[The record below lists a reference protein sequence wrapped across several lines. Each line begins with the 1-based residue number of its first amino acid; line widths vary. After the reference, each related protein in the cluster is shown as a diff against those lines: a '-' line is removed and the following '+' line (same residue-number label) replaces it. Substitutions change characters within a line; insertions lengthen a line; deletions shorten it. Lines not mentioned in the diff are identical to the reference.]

1 MRPTKL
7 VISAFGPYA
16 ETMPE
21 IDFEQFEERGLFL
34 ISGDTGAGKTTI
46 FDAICFALYG
56 TTSGTYRDTKNLRS
70 EYAKDN
76 VESFVDFYFTHQG
89 KKYHVWRRPGYER
102 KKLRGT
108 GTVSEKEKAVLYEE
122 GKTPVEGLSN
132 VNAAVIELL
141 NIDEKQF
148 KQIAMIA
155 QGEFWNLLNTKT
167 EERTEILRTIFL
179 TGGYKNIEFRLKDR
193 MDESYREKAKAENS
207 IVQYFGDV
215 DTDGTDGLAEELE
228 QLQLRAGR
236 SGSAWNTGEM
246 LDLIGRILKA
256 DTARLEKKEK
266 ELADSAEK
274 LDKVKAEL
282 VTAETNNSIL
292 EKAASLREEKSA
304 LDAQKP
310 EIEAKEVCL
319 NRQKDARRKVYPL
332 YENWSGKSAE
342 RAAAERKISDT
353 GEALFKAVEKAGE
366 AKKELEAAQQ
376 KKDTAD
382 ILQKKADKITETEP
396 AYHRREEL
404 AGSLIKLRQNTAVL
418 QRQGEKI
425 ERDEKEL
432 GEKIVRL
439 KGSIEALGDKPDE
452 LAALQTKE
460 QTLRELKNKMQRIAG
475 EQLPALL
482 LKENDFYKKRDIY
495 AKARESYDKAVIKR
509 TEAERILESCRAGIL
524 ASGLTEGQK
533 CPVCGSVHHPEPAVL
548 PPESVTEEEYKGLK
562 ASEDKLQEKKN
573 EAMLEAESAR
583 TAAVES
589 GKWLQEAVIECLVNR
604 AQAGDDKDWKSV
616 RRKELLEAFDTA
628 KAEAESEHDSA
639 RKQLSVLS
647 SECLKLKTDREA
659 LDKAQGEETENLKAA
674 RESFTAKKQKN
685 ETDIVQCETELK
697 AIGDLIFENWNSA
710 RVERDKAAAE
720 AAGILKAIEDAV
732 KRSQEAERKVAALKA
747 TITTL
752 QENLDALKKEE
763 EKLREELNR
772 TLAEHKFSSDEE
784 MVSYAVTEK
793 EIAAAERDINDY
805 RQKVETNRARLREAE
820 EEAKDR
826 VHVDVEELRTVVQEQ
841 NELVESLRKDAG
853 VISYRIRT
861 NEEKQE
867 NITGQRERYEEAC
880 RKYAVHSRLYSLV
893 RGQTGNGKITLEQ
906 YIQAAGFDGI
916 IAAANRRLKP
926 MSDGQYELY
935 RQEDSLGKRSN
946 TFLNLEVLDNYTGHR
961 RPVGNL
967 SGGESFKA
975 SLSLALGL
983 SDTVSSNL
991 GGIQMDAL
999 FVDEGFGT
1007 LDRKSIENAMDILV
1021 NLSGANKL
1029 VGIISHREELMEN
1042 IPQQIRVKKTK
1053 NGSEIE
1059 IDTGA

>member
-70 EYAKDN
+70 EYAKDS

-155 QGEFWNLLNTKT
+155 QGEFWNLLNART

-215 DTDGTDGLAEELE
+215 DTDGTDELAEELA

-246 LDLIGRILKA
+246 LDLIGKILEA
-256 DTARLEKKEK
+256 DRKKLESKDK
-266 ELADSAEK
+266 ELADAAEK

-282 VTAETNNSIL
+282 ATAETNNSIL
-292 EKAASLREEKSA
+292 EKAVALRNEKNAFDA
-304 LDAQKP
+304 LKP
-310 EIEAKEVCL
+310 ELEKKEVIL

-332 YENWSGKSAE
+332 YDNWSGKSAE

-353 GEALFKAVEKAGE
+353 GGTLVKAVEKAGE
-366 AKKELEAAQQ
+366 AKAALETVQQ
-376 KKDTAD
+376 KKETAD
-382 ILQKKADKITETEP
+382 VLQRKADKITEAEP
-396 AYHRREEL
+396 AYQRREEL
-404 AGSLIKLRQNTAVL
+404 SATLIKLRQNTAVL
-418 QRQGEKI
+418 KKQGEKI

-432 GEKIVRL
+432 AERIVQL
-439 KGSIEALGDKPDE
+439 KGSIEALGGKPDE

-460 QTLRELKNKMQRIAG
+460 QTLRELKNKMHRIAD

-482 LKENDFYKKRDIY
+482 DKERDFYKKREIY
-495 AKARESYDKAVIKR
+495 ARARESYDKAVIKH

-533 CPVCGSVHHPEPAVL
+533 CPVCGSVHHPELAVL
-548 PPESVTEEEYKGLK
+548 PPESVTEEELKSLK
-562 ASEDKLQEKKN
+562 AAKDGLQEKKN
-573 EAMLEAESAR
+573 AAMVEAESAR

-589 GKWLQEAVIECLVNR
+589 GKWLQEAVIECLVSR
-604 AQAGDDKDWKSV
+604 SQTGDDKDWKSV
-616 RRKELLEAFDTA
+616 RRKELLEAFDAA
-628 KAEAESEHDSA
+628 KTEAESEHDSA
-639 RKQLSVLS
+639 CKQLSVLG
-647 SECLKLKTDREA
+647 SECLKLKTAREA
-659 LDKAQGEETENLKAA
+659 LDKAQEEETENLKAA
-674 RESFTAKKQKN
+674 KESFVAKKQKN

-697 AIGDLIFENWNSA
+697 AIGDLMFADWKAA
-710 RVERDKAAAE
+710 RTERDKASAE
-720 AAGILKAIEDAV
+720 AAGILKAIEDAA
-732 KRSQEAERKVAALKA
+732 KCSQDADKKVAALRA

-763 EKLREELNR
+763 EKLRGELNK
-772 TLAEHKFSSDEE
+772 TLAEHKFTSDEE
-784 MVSYAVTEK
+784 MMSYAVTEK
-793 EIAAAERDINDY
+793 EIAAAEKAINDY
-805 RQKVETNRARLREAE
+805 RQKVETNKARLKEAE

-826 VHVDVEELRTVVQEQ
+826 VPVDVEELRTVVQAQ
-841 NELVESLRKDAG
+841 SELVEQLRKNAG
-853 VISYRIRT
+853 VISYRILT
-861 NEEKQE
+861 NEEKLE
-867 NITGQRERYEEAC
+867 SIIGQREKYEEAC
-880 RKYAVHSRLYSLV
+880 RKYAVHARLYSLV

-906 YIQAAGFDGI
+906 YIQASGFDGI

-946 TFLNLEVLDNYTGHR
+946 TFLNLEVLDGWKFVR
-961 RPVGNL
+961 R
-967 SGGESFKA
+967 
-975 SLSLALGL
+975 
-983 SDTVSSNL
+983 
-991 GGIQMDAL
+991 
-999 FVDEGFGT
+999 
-1007 LDRKSIENAMDILV
+1007 
-1021 NLSGANKL
+1021 
-1029 VGIISHREELMEN
+1029 REF
-1042 IPQQIRVKKTK
+1042 
-1053 NGSEIE
+1053 
-1059 IDTGA
+1059 

>member
-70 EYAKDN
+70 EYAKDS

-155 QGEFWNLLNTKT
+155 QGEFWNLLNART

-215 DTDGTDGLAEELE
+215 DTDGTDELAEELA

-246 LDLIGRILKA
+246 LDLIGKILEA
-256 DTARLEKKEK
+256 DRKKLESKDK
-266 ELADSAEK
+266 ELADAAEK

-282 VTAETNNSIL
+282 ATAETNNSIL
-292 EKAASLREEKSA
+292 EKAVALRNEKNAFDA
-304 LDAQKP
+304 LKP
-310 EIEAKEVCL
+310 ELEKKEVIL

-332 YENWSGKSAE
+332 YDNWSGKSAE

-353 GEALFKAVEKAGE
+353 GGTLVKAVEKAGE
-366 AKKELEAAQQ
+366 AKAALETVQQ
-376 KKDTAD
+376 KKETAD
-382 ILQKKADKITETEP
+382 VLQRKADKITEAEP
-396 AYHRREEL
+396 AYQRREVL
-404 AGSLIKLRQNTAVL
+404 SATLIKLRQNTAVL
-418 QRQGEKI
+418 KKQGEKI

-432 GEKIVRL
+432 AERIVQL
-439 KGSIEALGDKPDE
+439 KGSIEALGGKPDE

-460 QTLRELKNKMQRIAG
+460 QTLRELKNKMHRIAD

-482 LKENDFYKKRDIY
+482 DKERDFYKKREIY
-495 AKARESYDKAVIKR
+495 ARARESYDKAVIKH

-533 CPVCGSVHHPEPAVL
+533 CPVCGSVHHPELAVL
-548 PPESVTEEEYKGLK
+548 PPESVTEEELKSLK
-562 ASEDKLQEKKN
+562 AAKDGLQEKKN
-573 EAMLEAESAR
+573 AAMVEAESAR

-589 GKWLQEAVIECLVNR
+589 GKWLQEAVIECLVSR
-604 AQAGDDKDWKSV
+604 SQTGDDKDWKSV
-616 RRKELLEAFDTA
+616 RRKELLEAFDAA
-628 KAEAESEHDSA
+628 KTEAESEHDSA
-639 RKQLSVLS
+639 CKQLSVLG
-647 SECLKLKTDREA
+647 SECLKLKTAREA
-659 LDKAQGEETENLKAA
+659 LDKAQEEETENLKAA
-674 RESFTAKKQKN
+674 KESFVAKKQKN

-697 AIGDLIFENWNSA
+697 AIGDLMFADWKAA
-710 RVERDKAAAE
+710 RTERDKASAE
-720 AAGILKAIEDAV
+720 AAGILKAIEDAA
-732 KRSQEAERKVAALKA
+732 KCSQDADKKVAALRA

-763 EKLREELNR
+763 EKLRGELNK
-772 TLAEHKFSSDEE
+772 TLAEHKFTSDEE
-784 MVSYAVTEK
+784 MMSYAVTEK
-793 EIAAAERDINDY
+793 EIAAAEKAINDY
-805 RQKVETNRARLREAE
+805 RQKVETNKARLKEAE

-826 VHVDVEELRTVVQEQ
+826 VPVDVEELRTVVQAQ
-841 NELVESLRKDAG
+841 SELVEQLRKNAG
-853 VISYRIRT
+853 VISYRILT
-861 NEEKQE
+861 NEEKLE
-867 NITGQRERYEEAC
+867 SIIGQREKYEEAC
-880 RKYAVHSRLYSLV
+880 RKYAVHARLYSLV

-906 YIQAAGFDGI
+906 YIQASGFDGI

-946 TFLNLEVLDNYTGHR
+946 TFLNLEVLD
-961 RPVGNL
+961 GNL

-1059 IDTGA
+1059 IDTEA

>member
-70 EYAKDN
+70 EYAKDS

-155 QGEFWNLLNTKT
+155 QGEFWNLLNART

-215 DTDGTDGLAEELE
+215 DTDGTDELAEELA

-246 LDLIGRILKA
+246 LDLIGKILEA
-256 DTARLEKKEK
+256 DRKKLESKDK
-266 ELADSAEK
+266 ELADAAEK

-282 VTAETNNSIL
+282 ATAETNNSIL
-292 EKAASLREEKSA
+292 EKAVALRNEKNAFDA
-304 LDAQKP
+304 LKP
-310 EIEAKEVCL
+310 ELEKKEVIL

-332 YENWSGKSAE
+332 YDNWSGKSAE

-353 GEALFKAVEKAGE
+353 GGTLVKAVEKAGE
-366 AKKELEAAQQ
+366 AKAALETVQQ
-376 KKDTAD
+376 KKETAD
-382 ILQKKADKITETEP
+382 VLQRKADKITEAEP
-396 AYHRREEL
+396 AYQRREEL
-404 AGSLIKLRQNTAVL
+404 SATLIKLRQNTAVL
-418 QRQGEKI
+418 KKQGEKI

-432 GEKIVRL
+432 AERIVQL
-439 KGSIEALGDKPDE
+439 KGSIEALGGKPDE

-460 QTLRELKNKMQRIAG
+460 QTLRELKNKMHRIAD

-482 LKENDFYKKRDIY
+482 DKERDFYKKREIY
-495 AKARESYDKAVIKR
+495 ARARESYDKAVIKH

-533 CPVCGSVHHPEPAVL
+533 CPVCGSVHHPELAVL
-548 PPESVTEEEYKGLK
+548 PPESVTEEELKSLK
-562 ASEDKLQEKKN
+562 AAKDGLQEKKN
-573 EAMLEAESAR
+573 AAMVEAESAR

-589 GKWLQEAVIECLVNR
+589 GKWLQEAVIECLVSR
-604 AQAGDDKDWKSV
+604 SQTGDDKDWKSV
-616 RRKELLEAFDTA
+616 RRKELLEAFDAA
-628 KAEAESEHDSA
+628 KTEAESEHDSA
-639 RKQLSVLS
+639 CKQLSVLG
-647 SECLKLKTDREA
+647 SECLKLKTAREA
-659 LDKAQGEETENLKAA
+659 LDKAQEEETENLKAA
-674 RESFTAKKQKN
+674 KESFVAKKQKN

-697 AIGDLIFENWNSA
+697 AIGDLMFADWKAA
-710 RVERDKAAAE
+710 RTERDKASAE
-720 AAGILKAIEDAV
+720 AAGILKAIEDAA
-732 KRSQEAERKVAALKA
+732 KCSQDADKKVAALRA

-763 EKLREELNR
+763 EKLRGELNK
-772 TLAEHKFSSDEE
+772 TLAEHKFTSDEE
-784 MVSYAVTEK
+784 MMSYAVTEK
-793 EIAAAERDINDY
+793 EIAAAEKAINDY
-805 RQKVETNRARLREAE
+805 RQKVETNKARLKEAE

-826 VHVDVEELRTVVQEQ
+826 VPVDVEELRTVVQAQ
-841 NELVESLRKDAG
+841 SELVEQLRKNAG
-853 VISYRIRT
+853 VISYRILT
-861 NEEKQE
+861 NEEKLE
-867 NITGQRERYEEAC
+867 SIIGQREKYEEAC
-880 RKYAVHSRLYSLV
+880 RKYAVHARLYSLV

-906 YIQAAGFDGI
+906 YIQASGFDGI

-946 TFLNLEVLDNYTGHR
+946 TFLNLEVLDGHR

-1059 IDTGA
+1059 IDTEA

>member
-70 EYAKDN
+70 EYAKDS

-155 QGEFWNLLNTKT
+155 QGEFWNLLNART

-215 DTDGTDGLAEELE
+215 DTDGTDELAEELA

-246 LDLIGRILKA
+246 LDLIGKILEA
-256 DTARLEKKEK
+256 DRKKLESKDK
-266 ELADSAEK
+266 ELADAAEK

-282 VTAETNNSIL
+282 ATAETNNSIL
-292 EKAASLREEKSA
+292 EKAVALRNEKNAFDA
-304 LDAQKP
+304 LKP
-310 EIEAKEVCL
+310 ELEKKEVIL

-332 YENWSGKSAE
+332 YDNWSGKSAE

-353 GEALFKAVEKAGE
+353 GGTLVKAVEKAGE
-366 AKKELEAAQQ
+366 AKAALETVQQ
-376 KKDTAD
+376 KKETAD
-382 ILQKKADKITETEP
+382 VLQRKADKITEAEP
-396 AYHRREEL
+396 AYQRREEL
-404 AGSLIKLRQNTAVL
+404 SATLIKLRQNTAVL
-418 QRQGEKI
+418 KKQGEKI

-432 GEKIVRL
+432 AERIVQL
-439 KGSIEALGDKPDE
+439 KGSIEALGGKPDE

-460 QTLRELKNKMQRIAG
+460 QTLRELKNKMHRIAD

-482 LKENDFYKKRDIY
+482 DKERDFYKKREIY
-495 AKARESYDKAVIKR
+495 ARARESYDKAVIKH

-533 CPVCGSVHHPEPAVL
+533 CPVCGSVHHPELAVL
-548 PPESVTEEEYKGLK
+548 PPESVTEEELKSLK
-562 ASEDKLQEKKN
+562 AAKDGLQEKKN
-573 EAMLEAESAR
+573 AAMVEAESAR

-589 GKWLQEAVIECLVNR
+589 GKWLQEAVIECLVSR
-604 AQAGDDKDWKSV
+604 SQTGDDKDWKSV
-616 RRKELLEAFDTA
+616 RRKELLEAFDAA
-628 KAEAESEHDSA
+628 KTEAESEHDSA
-639 RKQLSVLS
+639 CKQLSVLG
-647 SECLKLKTDREA
+647 SECLKLKTAREA
-659 LDKAQGEETENLKAA
+659 LDKAQEEETENLKAA
-674 RESFTAKKQKN
+674 KESFVAKKQKN

-697 AIGDLIFENWNSA
+697 AIGDLMFADWKAA
-710 RVERDKAAAE
+710 RTERDKASAE
-720 AAGILKAIEDAV
+720 AAGILKAIEDAA
-732 KRSQEAERKVAALKA
+732 KCSQDADKKVAALRA

-763 EKLREELNR
+763 EKLRGELNK
-772 TLAEHKFSSDEE
+772 TLAEHKFTSDEE
-784 MVSYAVTEK
+784 MMSYAVTEK
-793 EIAAAERDINDY
+793 EIAAAEKAINDY
-805 RQKVETNRARLREAE
+805 RQKVETNKARLKEAE

-826 VHVDVEELRTVVQEQ
+826 VPVDVEELRTVVQAQ
-841 NELVESLRKDAG
+841 SELVEQLRKNAG
-853 VISYRIRT
+853 VISYRILT
-861 NEEKQE
+861 NEEKLE
-867 NITGQRERYEEAC
+867 SIIGQREKYEEAC
-880 RKYAVHSRLYSLV
+880 RKYAVHARLYSLV

-906 YIQAAGFDGI
+906 YIQASGFDGI

-946 TFLNLEVLDNYTGHR
+946 TFLNLEVLD
-961 RPVGNL
+961 VGNL

-1059 IDTGA
+1059 IDTEA

>member
-70 EYAKDN
+70 EYAKDS

-155 QGEFWNLLNTKT
+155 QGEFWNLLNART

-215 DTDGTDGLAEELE
+215 DTDGTDELAEELA

-246 LDLIGRILKA
+246 LDLIGKILEA
-256 DTARLEKKEK
+256 DRKKLESKDK
-266 ELADSAEK
+266 ELADAAEK

-282 VTAETNNSIL
+282 ATAETNNSIL
-292 EKAASLREEKSA
+292 EKAVALRNEKNAFDA
-304 LDAQKP
+304 LKP
-310 EIEAKEVCL
+310 ELEKKEVIL

-332 YENWSGKSAE
+332 YDNWSGKSAE

-353 GEALFKAVEKAGE
+353 GGTLVKAVEKAGE
-366 AKKELEAAQQ
+366 AKAALETVQQ
-376 KKDTAD
+376 KKETAD
-382 ILQKKADKITETEP
+382 VLQRKADKITEAEP
-396 AYHRREEL
+396 AYQRREVL
-404 AGSLIKLRQNTAVL
+404 SATLIKLRQNTAVL
-418 QRQGEKI
+418 KKQGEKI

-432 GEKIVRL
+432 AERIVQL
-439 KGSIEALGDKPDE
+439 KGSIEALGGKPDE

-460 QTLRELKNKMQRIAG
+460 QTLRELKNKMHRIAD

-482 LKENDFYKKRDIY
+482 DKERDFYKKREIY
-495 AKARESYDKAVIKR
+495 ARARESYDKAVIKH

-533 CPVCGSVHHPEPAVL
+533 CPVCGSVHHPELAVL
-548 PPESVTEEEYKGLK
+548 PPESVTEEELKSLK
-562 ASEDKLQEKKN
+562 AAKDGLQEKKN
-573 EAMLEAESAR
+573 AAMVEAESAR

-589 GKWLQEAVIECLVNR
+589 GKWLQEAVIECLVSR
-604 AQAGDDKDWKSV
+604 SQTGDDKDWKSV
-616 RRKELLEAFDTA
+616 RRKELLEAFDAA
-628 KAEAESEHDSA
+628 KTEAESEHDSA
-639 RKQLSVLS
+639 CKQLSVLG
-647 SECLKLKTDREA
+647 SECLKLKTAREA
-659 LDKAQGEETENLKAA
+659 LDKAQEEETENLKAA
-674 RESFTAKKQKN
+674 KESFVAKKQKN

-697 AIGDLIFENWNSA
+697 AIGDLMFADWKAA
-710 RVERDKAAAE
+710 RTERDKASAE
-720 AAGILKAIEDAV
+720 AAGILKAIEDAA
-732 KRSQEAERKVAALKA
+732 KCSQDADKKVAALRA

-763 EKLREELNR
+763 EKLRGELNK
-772 TLAEHKFSSDEE
+772 TLAEHKFTSDEE
-784 MVSYAVTEK
+784 MMSYAVTEK
-793 EIAAAERDINDY
+793 EIAAAEKAINDY
-805 RQKVETNRARLREAE
+805 RQKVETNKARLKEAE

-826 VHVDVEELRTVVQEQ
+826 VPVDVEELRTVVQAQ
-841 NELVESLRKDAG
+841 SELVEQLRKNAG
-853 VISYRIRT
+853 VISYRILT
-861 NEEKQE
+861 NEEKLE
-867 NITGQRERYEEAC
+867 SIIGQREKYEEAC
-880 RKYAVHSRLYSLV
+880 RKYAVHARLYSLV

-906 YIQAAGFDGI
+906 CIQASGFDGI

-1059 IDTGA
+1059 IDTEA

>member
-70 EYAKDN
+70 EYAKDS
-76 VESFVDFYFTHQG
+76 VDSFVDFYFTHQG

-155 QGEFWNLLNTKT
+155 QGEFWNLLNART

-215 DTDGTDGLAEELE
+215 DTDGTDELAEELA

-246 LDLIGRILKA
+246 LDLIGKILEA
-256 DTARLEKKEK
+256 DRKKLESKDK
-266 ELADSAEK
+266 ELADAAEK

-282 VTAETNNSIL
+282 ATAETNNSIL
-292 EKAASLREEKSA
+292 EKAVALRNEKNAFDA
-304 LDAQKP
+304 LKP
-310 EIEAKEVCL
+310 ELEKKEVIL

-332 YENWSGKSAE
+332 YDNWSGKSAE

-353 GEALFKAVEKAGE
+353 GGTLVKAVEKAGE
-366 AKKELEAAQQ
+366 AKAALETVQQ
-376 KKDTAD
+376 KKETAD
-382 ILQKKADKITETEP
+382 VLQRKADKITEAEP
-396 AYHRREEL
+396 AYQRREEL
-404 AGSLIKLRQNTAVL
+404 SATLIKLRQNTAVL
-418 QRQGEKI
+418 KKQGEKI

-432 GEKIVRL
+432 AERIVQL
-439 KGSIEALGDKPDE
+439 KGSIEALGGKPDE

-460 QTLRELKNKMQRIAG
+460 QTLRELKNKMHRIAD

-482 LKENDFYKKRDIY
+482 DKERDFYKKREIY
-495 AKARESYDKAVIKR
+495 ARARESYDKAVIKH

-533 CPVCGSVHHPEPAVL
+533 CPVCGSVHHPELAVL
-548 PPESVTEEEYKGLK
+548 PPESVTEEELKSLK
-562 ASEDKLQEKKN
+562 AAKDGLQEKKN
-573 EAMLEAESAR
+573 AAMVEAESAR

-589 GKWLQEAVIECLVNR
+589 GKWLQEAVIECLVSR
-604 AQAGDDKDWKSV
+604 SQTGDDKDWKSV
-616 RRKELLEAFDTA
+616 RRKELLEAFDAA
-628 KAEAESEHDSA
+628 KTEAESEHDSA
-639 RKQLSVLS
+639 CKQLSVLG
-647 SECLKLKTDREA
+647 SECLKLKTAREA
-659 LDKAQGEETENLKAA
+659 LDKAQEEETENLKAA
-674 RESFTAKKQKN
+674 KESFVAKKQKN

-697 AIGDLIFENWNSA
+697 AIGDLMFADWKAA
-710 RVERDKAAAE
+710 RTERDKASAE
-720 AAGILKAIEDAV
+720 AAGILKAIEDAA
-732 KRSQEAERKVAALKA
+732 KCSQDADKKVAALRA

-763 EKLREELNR
+763 EKLRGELNK
-772 TLAEHKFSSDEE
+772 TLAEHKFTSDEE
-784 MVSYAVTEK
+784 MMSYAVTEK
-793 EIAAAERDINDY
+793 EIAAAEKAINDY
-805 RQKVETNRARLREAE
+805 RQKVETNKARLKEAE

-826 VHVDVEELRTVVQEQ
+826 VPVDVEELRTVVQAQ
-841 NELVESLRKDAG
+841 SELVEQLRKNAG
-853 VISYRIRT
+853 VISYRILT
-861 NEEKQE
+861 NEEKLE
-867 NITGQRERYEEAC
+867 SIIGQREKYEEAC
-880 RKYAVHSRLYSLV
+880 RKYAVHARLYSLV

-906 YIQAAGFDGI
+906 YIQASGFDGI

-975 SLSLALGL
+975 SLSLALGQ

-1059 IDTGA
+1059 IDTEA

>member
-70 EYAKDN
+70 EYAKDS

-155 QGEFWNLLNTKT
+155 QGEFWNLLNART

-215 DTDGTDGLAEELE
+215 DTDGTDELAEELA

-246 LDLIGRILKA
+246 LDLIGKILEA
-256 DTARLEKKEK
+256 DRKKLESKDK
-266 ELADSAEK
+266 ELADAAEK

-282 VTAETNNSIL
+282 ATAETNNSIL
-292 EKAASLREEKSA
+292 EKAVALRNEKNAFDA
-304 LDAQKP
+304 LKP
-310 EIEAKEVCL
+310 ELEKKEVIL

-332 YENWSGKSAE
+332 YDNWSGKSAE

-353 GEALFKAVEKAGE
+353 GGTLVKAVEKAGE
-366 AKKELEAAQQ
+366 AKAALETVQQ
-376 KKDTAD
+376 KKETAD
-382 ILQKKADKITETEP
+382 VLQRKADKITEAEP
-396 AYHRREEL
+396 AYQRREEL
-404 AGSLIKLRQNTAVL
+404 SATLIKLRQNTAVL
-418 QRQGEKI
+418 KKQGEKI

-432 GEKIVRL
+432 AERIVQL
-439 KGSIEALGDKPDE
+439 KGSIEALGGKPDE

-460 QTLRELKNKMQRIAG
+460 QTLRELKNKMHRIAD

-482 LKENDFYKKRDIY
+482 DKERDFYKKREIY
-495 AKARESYDKAVIKR
+495 ARARESYDKAVIKH

-533 CPVCGSVHHPEPAVL
+533 CPVCGSVHHPELAVL
-548 PPESVTEEEYKGLK
+548 PPESVTEEELKSLK
-562 ASEDKLQEKKN
+562 AAKDGLQEKKN
-573 EAMLEAESAR
+573 AAMVEAESAR
-583 TAAVES
+583 TAAVDS
-589 GKWLQEAVIECLVNR
+589 GKWLQEAVIECLVSR
-604 AQAGDDKDWKSV
+604 SQTGDDKDWKSV
-616 RRKELLEAFDTA
+616 RRKELLEAFDAA
-628 KAEAESEHDSA
+628 KTEAESEHDSA
-639 RKQLSVLS
+639 CKQLSVLG
-647 SECLKLKTDREA
+647 SECLKLKTAREA
-659 LDKAQGEETENLKAA
+659 LDKAQEEETENLKAA
-674 RESFTAKKQKN
+674 KESFVAKKQKN

-697 AIGDLIFENWNSA
+697 AIGDLMFADWKAA
-710 RVERDKAAAE
+710 RTERDKASAE
-720 AAGILKAIEDAV
+720 AAGILKAIEDAA
-732 KRSQEAERKVAALKA
+732 KCSQDADKKVAALRA

-763 EKLREELNR
+763 EKLRGELNK
-772 TLAEHKFSSDEE
+772 TLAEHKFTSDEE
-784 MVSYAVTEK
+784 MMSYAVTEK
-793 EIAAAERDINDY
+793 EIAAAEKAINDY
-805 RQKVETNRARLREAE
+805 RQKVETNKARLKEAE

-826 VHVDVEELRTVVQEQ
+826 VPVDVEELRTVVQAQ
-841 NELVESLRKDAG
+841 SELVEQLRKNAG
-853 VISYRIRT
+853 VISYRILT
-861 NEEKQE
+861 NEEKLE
-867 NITGQRERYEEAC
+867 SIIGQREKYEEAC
-880 RKYAVHSRLYSLV
+880 RKYAVHARLYSLV

-906 YIQAAGFDGI
+906 CIQASGFDGI

-1059 IDTGA
+1059 IDTEA

>member
-70 EYAKDN
+70 EYAKDS

-155 QGEFWNLLNTKT
+155 QGEFWNLLNART

-215 DTDGTDGLAEELE
+215 DTDGTDELAEELAE
-228 QLQLRAGR
+228 LQLRAGR

-246 LDLIGRILKA
+246 LDLIGKILEA
-256 DTARLEKKEK
+256 DRKKLESKDK
-266 ELADSAEK
+266 ELADAAEK

-282 VTAETNNSIL
+282 ATAETNNSIL
-292 EKAASLREEKSA
+292 EKAVALRNEKNA
-304 LDAQKP
+304 LDALKP
-310 EIEAKEVCL
+310 ELEKKEVIL

-332 YENWSGKSAE
+332 YDNWSGKSAE

-353 GEALFKAVEKAGE
+353 GGTLVKAVEKAGE
-366 AKKELEAAQQ
+366 AKAALETVQQ
-376 KKDTAD
+376 KKETAD
-382 ILQKKADKITETEP
+382 VLQRKADKITEAEP
-396 AYHRREEL
+396 AYQRREEL
-404 AGSLIKLRQNTAVL
+404 SGTLIKLRQNTAVL
-418 QRQGEKI
+418 KKQGEKI

-432 GEKIVRL
+432 AERIVKL
-439 KGSIEALGDKPDE
+439 KGSIEALGGKPDE

-460 QTLRELKNKMQRIAG
+460 QTLRELKNKMQRIAD

-482 LKENDFYKKRDIY
+482 DKERDFYKKREIY
-495 AKARESYDKAVIKR
+495 ARARESYDKAVIKH

-533 CPVCGSVHHPEPAVL
+533 CPVCGSVHHPELAVL
-548 PPESVTEEEYKGLK
+548 PPESVTEEELKSLK
-562 ASEDKLQEKKN
+562 AAKDGLQEKKN
-573 EAMLEAESAR
+573 AAMVEAESAR

-589 GKWLQEAVIECLVNR
+589 GKWLQEAVIECLVSR
-604 AQAGDDKDWKSV
+604 SQTGDDKDWKSV
-616 RRKELLEAFDTA
+616 RRKELLEAFDAA
-628 KAEAESEHDSA
+628 KTEAESEHDSA
-639 RKQLSVLS
+639 CKQLSVLG
-647 SECLKLKTDREA
+647 SECLKLKTAREA

-674 RESFTAKKQKN
+674 RESFVAKKQKN
-685 ETDIVQCETELK
+685 ETDIVQCKTELK
-697 AIGDLIFENWNSA
+697 AIGDLMFADWKAA
-710 RVERDKAAAE
+710 RTERDKASAE
-720 AAGILKAIEDAV
+720 AVGILKAIEDAA
-732 KRSQEAERKVAALKA
+732 KCSQDADKKVAALRA

-763 EKLREELNR
+763 EKLRGELNK
-772 TLAEHKFSSDEE
+772 TLAEHKFTSDEE
-784 MVSYAVTEK
+784 MMSYAVTEK
-793 EIAAAERDINDY
+793 EIAAAEKAINDY
-805 RQKVETNRARLREAE
+805 RQKVETNKARLKEAE

-826 VHVDVEELRTVVQEQ
+826 VPVDVEELRTVVQAQ
-841 NELVESLRKDAG
+841 SELVEQLRKNAG
-853 VISYRIRT
+853 VISYRILT
-861 NEEKQE
+861 NEEKLE
-867 NITGQRERYEEAC
+867 SIIGQREKYEEAC
-880 RKYAVHSRLYSLV
+880 RKYAVHARLYSLV

-906 YIQAAGFDGI
+906 YIQASGFDGI

-1021 NLSGANKL
+1021 SLSGSNKL

-1042 IPQQIRVKKTK
+1042 IPQQIRVTKTK
-1053 NGSEIE
+1053 NGSTIE
-1059 IDTGA
+1059 TTKGV